1 MPSESHVPISI
12 SASVKTKSKVK
23 FKMLGNMLKVWT
35 LAKMPLDTEIIDL
48 QIGHVLLWTVL
59 IAHALTTV
67 KGSAEL
73 TSSISELVEKKYK
86 YFDK

>member
-1 MPSESHVPISI
+1 MPSKSRVPISI
-12 SASVKTKSKVK
+12 SASVKTKSKVT

-35 LAKMPLDTEIIDL
+35 LAKLTLDTEIIDL

-59 IAHALTTV
+59 IATTI

-73 TSSISELVEKKYK
+73 
-86 YFDK
+86 